1 MKVAILGAW
10 HVHATDYTKA
20 AQENGCEVV
29 GVWDEREDFKHA
41 LAQKHHIP
49 EFETVEDLLASDCE
63 AVIVCTATNKHAD
76 DMVMA
81 ADAKKDI
88 FTEKVLALTV
98 EDCLR
103 VKDAVEKNGV
113 RFVISFPWKFNPA
126 YLALKNAV
134 DSGKLG
140 RINYTRFRNCHSGSL
155 AHWLPA
161 HFYNKEECGGGA
173 MIDLGA
179 HGMYLTHWILGE
191 PISYSSTFTHF
202 CRDEQDAVLN
212 PDAIEDNAVT
222 VMTYESGAI
231 AINETGFVTKGC
243 KETFEIGGENGYL
256 VSDGVTATFA
266 VNKFQPESL
275 ELPKAEDKPILQF
288 LKGKTP
294 EGCGMDEAIALTKM
308 MIGAYS
314 SIKK

>member
-20 AQENGCEVV
+20 AQENGAEVL
-29 GVWDEREDFKHA
+29 GVWDEREDFKRA
-41 LAQKHHIP
+41 LAEKHNIP
-49 EFETVEDLLASDCE
+49 EFGSVEELLASDCE
-63 AVIVCTATNKHAD
+63 AVIVCSATNKHAD
-76 DMVMA
+76 YMVMA
-81 ADAKKDI
+81 ANAKKDI

-103 VKDAVEKNGV
+103 IKEAVDRNGV
-113 RFVISFPWKFNPA
+113 KFVISFPWKFNPA
-126 YLALKNAV
+126 YKVLKNEV
-134 DSGKLG
+134 ESGRLG
-140 RINYTRFRNCHSGSL
+140 KINYTRFRNCHSGSS

-191 PISYSSTFTHF
+191 PMSYSSTFTHF
-202 CRDEQDAVLN
+202 CRDEKDAELN
-212 PDAIEDNAVT
+212 PDIVEDNAVT

-231 AINETGFVTKGC
+231 AINETGFVTRGC

-256 VSDGVTATFA
+256 VSDGLTATFA
-266 VNKFQPESL
+266 VNKFQPEKL
-275 ELPKAEDKPILQF
+275 ELPDAEDKPIVQF

-308 MIGAYS
+308 MVGAYQN
-314 SIKK
+314 IK

>member
-20 AQENGCEVV
+20 AQENGAEVL

-41 LAQKHHIP
+41 LAEKHNIP
-49 EFETVEDLLASDCE
+49 EFATVEELLASDCE

-76 DMVMA
+76 YMVMA
-81 ADAKKDI
+81 AEAKKDI
-88 FTEKVLALTV
+88 FTEKVLALTL

-103 VKDAVEKNGV
+103 VKEAVEKNGV
-113 RFVISFPWKFNPA
+113 KFVISFPWKFNPA
-126 YLALKNAV
+126 YKVLKEIV

-140 RINYTRFRNCHSGSL
+140 KINYTRFRNCHSGSL

-161 HFYNKEECGGGA
+161 HFYNEKECGGGA

-179 HGMYLTHWILGE
+179 HGMYLTQWILGE
-191 PISYSSTFTHF
+191 PVSYSSTFTHF
-202 CRDEQDAVLN
+202 CRDEKDAVLN
-212 PDAIEDNAVT
+212 PDCVEDNAVT
-222 VMTYESGAI
+222 VMAYESGAI
-231 AINETGFVTKGC
+231 AINETGFVTRGC
-243 KETFEIGGENGYL
+243 PELFEIGGENGYL
-256 VSDGVTATFA
+256 ISNGRSATYA
-266 VNKFQPESL
+266 EIKTSPVEL
-275 ELPKAEDKPILQF
+275 ELPEAEDKPIVQF

-314 SIKK
+314 NVK